1 MADPKHEQH
10 EEFMEWSGRFAP
22 EKFDAKTATKAMQ
35 KGLPNW
41 REME

>member
-1 MADPKHEQH
+1 MSWRGPFDPE
-10 EEFMEWSGRFAP
+10 A
-22 EKFDAKTATKAMQ
+22 FDAQAATKAMQ